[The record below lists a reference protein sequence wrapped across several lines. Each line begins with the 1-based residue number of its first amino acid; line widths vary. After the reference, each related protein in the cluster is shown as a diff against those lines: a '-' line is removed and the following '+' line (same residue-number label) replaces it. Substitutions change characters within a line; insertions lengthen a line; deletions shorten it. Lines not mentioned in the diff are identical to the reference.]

1 MRETL
6 GVAGSLAAAFRVLGV
21 GAESLGSAMGVGAGT
36 LGSATSAAAVGT
48 AGKATCLGTTSCGAT
63 VAERRDQ
70 RSRDHHQARAQEC
83 GQQRRLA
90 NHAQAAPRCLRQG
103 CSPLCPVDD
112 WKVQL
117 G

>member
-63 VAERRDQ
+63 VAGETGSEVEGPPSGSGTRVWAAASAGE
-70 RSRDHHQARAQEC
+70 SRP
-83 GQQRRLA
+83 G
-90 NHAQAAPRCLRQG
+90 
-103 CSPLCPVDD
+103 SS
-112 WKVQL
+112 KVSSSRML
-117 G
+117 SSLSCR

>member
-36 LGSATSAAAVGT
+36 LGSATSARQHVWAPHP
-48 AGKATCLGTTSCGAT
+48 AGPQWQ
-63 VAERRDQ
+63 ERRDQ

-112 WKVQL
+112 WKLQL